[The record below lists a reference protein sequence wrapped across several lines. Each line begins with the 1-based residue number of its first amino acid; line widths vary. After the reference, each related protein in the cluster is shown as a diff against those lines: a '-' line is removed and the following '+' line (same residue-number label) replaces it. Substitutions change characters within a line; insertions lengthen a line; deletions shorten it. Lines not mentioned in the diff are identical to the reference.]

1 MKPRFCTSPVGVTDA
16 VETAWRT
23 YSMLYDR
30 PGAPTKLALEA
41 YVRTLIYQGRAQ
53 SGSADGEGAS
63 LFEEARGQ
71 GQPRSMTAP
80 RRQDAES
87 KAFSTAVV
95 PAQAASAL

>member
-41 YVRTLIYQGRAQ
+41 YVRTLIIK
-53 SGSADGEGAS
+53 GERNQDQLTVKALLYLKKREGKVS
-63 LFEEARGQ
+63 LDR
-71 GQPRSMTAP
+71 
-80 RRQDAES
+80 
-87 KAFSTAVV
+87 
-95 PAQAASAL
+95 